1 MDGCCSPGLYY
12 ASLNSSDRPRSR
24 RIPCFRK
31 ISRGT
36 TTIPGVLQIEDG
48 LETSL
53 AILGFLAAEQLGF
66 LFGMCKWLNPSSP
79 LPPSQEA
86 EEYETKLKEV
96 QEEQATYRKALE
108 LELKKLRTEVIGYV

>member
-1 MDGCCSPGLYY
+1 
-12 ASLNSSDRPRSR
+12 
-24 RIPCFRK
+24 
-31 ISRGT
+31 
-36 TTIPGVLQIEDG
+36 
-48 LETSL
+48 
-53 AILGFLAAEQLGF
+53 
-66 LFGMCKWLNPSSP
+66 MCKWLNPSSP